1 MKNFYQICYG
11 KPNKT
16 DWTYF
21 NMSENTP
28 SNIMVFFTKVAK
40 SNSPEFVD
48 SSFSEEKKNFFELT
62 SNDGMVEIS
71 KVQYG
76 STDIMGRPTMFVHG
90 FVFSAEDNILK
101 KPNELL
107 AVSNDNFKFSV
118 EETKD
123 IPSSLIVHA
132 SWTVKSAMDYVGI
145 QKNHLES
152 IMALVNYSLAS
163 STSSSSYIIYNGTEE
178 QKKALIYLV
187 LHFLPYPLRYELSFS
202 TADNLNPNFKKNIII
217 TDKEDQNGYCVNLQ
231 TGSYDFDWEN
241 VESDKSKYPFYNEFK
256 NSFDNFDKFCNNFQK
271 VQETIGYKFLS
282 PYKDLLFIYEIQE
295 FLIGNKTLESFSQNS
310 QEFQKFVFEFL
321 GKAPFGKNAIDSF
334 IASMLEEYVKQDL
347 PVNEF
352 LMNYVTYRSEKTE
365 NKSLKSIC
373 EKLQAKFLLSDG
385 IDNAVEFLQNKKEQN
400 ADDFNKW
407 SKLMANIGN
416 EEVVDKYF
424 DEQIKNVKSYDEL
437 NQIFEEIVSINEK
450 SSSLDLIKEKLI
462 DLAYHEM
469 IKKPNSSGYYDEVLD
484 LCSESYVKMFKD
496 DNSSVDILDKVVD
509 KFWEGYDIQ
518 NFEFNSDYITNI
530 KSIRGNKFEPVLVY
544 SFSKMYTLIES
555 VINDDCEKNRNN
567 LIEELD
573 NLNNKYKFIKSI
585 KDKIATAIL
594 NGVNKERN
602 LDFWYKI
609 ALFDTD
615 ENKGSQAIAN
625 LILWNIDVF
634 IDNDCFDKFLNCS
647 GTINI
652 IFINIF
658 SNAVD
663 IYFDEVVRKSD
674 DYYLLKERSS
684 QLSKRI
690 KAYNKEEKRKSKNEL
705 NDDSNDSSNSKNKF
719 RNLFSKR

>member
-28 SNIMVFFTKVAK
+28 SNIMAFFTKVAK

-48 SSFSEEKKNFFELT
+48 SSFSEEKKNFFELA
-62 SNDGMVEIS
+62 SDNGMVEIS

-76 STDIMGRPTMFVHG
+76 STDVMGRPTMFVHG

-101 KPNELL
+101 NPNELL

-123 IPSSLIVHA
+123 IPPSLIVQD

-163 STSSSSYIIYNGTEE
+163 SISSSSYIIYNGTEE

-217 TDKEDQNGYCVNLQ
+217 TDKENQNGYCVNLQ

-256 NSFDNFDKFCNNFQK
+256 NSFDDFDKFCNNFQK

-295 FLIGNKTLESFSQNS
+295 FLIGNKTVESFSQNS

-321 GKAPFGKNAIDSF
+321 GKAPFGNDVIDLF
-334 IASMLEEYVKQDL
+334 IVSMLEEYVKQDL

-373 EKLQAKFLLSDG
+373 EKLQVKFLLSDG

-400 ADDFNKW
+400 ANEFNKW
-407 SKLMANIGN
+407 SKLMANVGN
-416 EEVVDKYF
+416 KEVVDKYF
-424 DEQIKNVKSYDEL
+424 DEQIKKIQSYDEL
-437 NQIFEEIVSINEK
+437 NQIFEEIVSINDK

-462 DLAYHEM
+462 ELAYLEM

-484 LCSESYVKMFKD
+484 WCSKSYVKIFKD
-496 DNSSVDILDKVVD
+496 NNGSVDVLDKVID
-509 KFWEGYDIQ
+509 KFWESYDIQ

-544 SFSKMYTLIES
+544 SFSKIYTLIES
-555 VINDDCEKNRNN
+555 IINDDCEKNRNN
-567 LIEELD
+567 LIEEL
-573 NLNNKYKFIKSI
+573 NHLNIQYDFIKSI

-594 NGVNKERN
+594 NGVNKDIN
-602 LDFWYKI
+602 LEFWYGV
-609 ALFDTD
+609 ALFDSE
-615 ENKGSQAIAN
+615 ENKGSQAVAN

-634 IDNDCFDKFLNCS
+634 VDDDCFDKYLENN
-647 GTINI
+647 GILKI
-652 IFINIF
+652 DFISVL

-663 IYFDEVVRKSD
+663 IYIEEVVKKSD
-674 DYYLLKERSS
+674 DYYLLKNRSS
-684 QLSKRI
+684 QLSKKI
-690 KAYNKEEKRKSKNEL
+690 KSYNKEEKLNSKSN
-705 NDDSNDSSNSKNKF
+705 SNDSSNSKSKF